1 MVVLVPAT
9 RRRGAS
15 LLRARPQ
22 DTRLKAE
29 LLSKWYRKI
38 IIVVIYRME
47 TFRVWRTIKLKCFYT
62 NE

>member
-1 MVVLVPAT
+1 MVVLVQAI

-29 LLSKWYRKI
+29 LLSKWFNNNKI
-38 IIVVIYRME
+38 EMFLY
-47 TFRVWRTIKLKCFYT
+47 K
-62 NE
+62 